1 MKFQPKLIR
10 GAVLQSCGSQSS
22 SMRFQLK
29 LIIGLSLFCAGSI
42 AWFALT
48 PSVAPMA
55 SASTQTHRQPGK
67 TPVIEMDLNR
77 DATAQAAQH
86 EATANGDD
94 EEPGS
99 VSQWH
104 ARFSTLMNECGN
116 REEVSARL
124 ISELDQKYYKWV
136 RSKVAALAELPP
148 LDRYDPLAEM
158 ETRIRNVAEA
168 ILGHLEI
175 AGGRHFHVLAN
186 TLEALAA
193 EVRYAEME
201 GSHDQRVA
209 MLRLDQER
217 ESRFG
222 KLVAASGL
230 GRETETQVGNEIDP
244 WYESQLRGILGVD
257 ETN

>member
-1 MKFQPKLIR
+1 MK
-10 GAVLQSCGSQSS
+10 
-22 SMRFQLK
+22 FQLK
-29 LIIGLSLFCAGSI
+29 LICGLSLFCAGSI
-42 AWFALT
+42 VWFALT
-48 PSVAPMA
+48 PSVAPVAMA
-55 SASTQTHRQPGK
+55 SAPTHRTPGK
-67 TPVIEMDLNR
+67 PAVIEVDYDRN
-77 DATAQAAQH
+77 TASPAASN
-86 EATANGDD
+86 EETANTDD
-94 EEPGS
+94 EELGS

-104 ARFSTLMNECGN
+104 ARFSALVNECGN
-116 REEVSARL
+116 RQEASARL

-136 RSKVAALAELPP
+136 RSKVAALAGLPP
-148 LDRYDPLAEM
+148 LDRYDPLAQM

-186 TLEALAA
+186 SLEALSA

-222 KLVAASGL
+222 KLVAANGL
-230 GRETETQVGNEIDP
+230 GRETEMQVGSEIEP
-244 WYESQLRGILGVD
+244 WYESQLRGILGADDPD